1 MFVHGETNPGTTPA
15 NDNEVTVF
23 VRLGTDF
30 VSNYYEY
37 EMPLKIS
44 PWYNNNDY
52 SVWPEENNMVINLQ
66 ALKDLKE
73 ERNFTTLV
81 NLRNSLKKILIIHH
95 QILL

>member
-44 PWYNNNDY
+44 PG
-52 SVWPEENNMVINLQ
+52 I
-66 ALKDLKE
+66 
-73 ERNFTTLV
+73 TTMITLFGP
-81 NLRNSLKKILIIHH
+81 KKTIW
-95 QILL
+95 